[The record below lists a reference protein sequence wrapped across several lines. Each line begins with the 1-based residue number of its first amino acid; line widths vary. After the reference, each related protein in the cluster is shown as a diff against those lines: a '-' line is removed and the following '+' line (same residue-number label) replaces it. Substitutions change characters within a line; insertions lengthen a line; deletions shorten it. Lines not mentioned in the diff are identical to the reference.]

1 MSLLTDILA
10 DLLGSAL
17 EIGPSTDRGL
27 VAMFAV
33 AAFLCGGATVIAATI
48 SPDFLRGPLW
58 GIGTLIGAI
67 LCGAAGLML
76 STLHVIR
83 NEHERVFGGWC
94 LAASV
99 AGPMMPLLWL
109 VAR

>member
-1 MSLLTDILA
+1 MSLLADILA

-17 EIGPSTDRGL
+17 GVPSSERGL
-27 VAMFAV
+27 VAMLAV
-33 AAFLCGGATVIAATI
+33 AAFLCGVATIVAATI
-48 SPDFLRGPLW
+48 SEDLLRGPLW
-58 GIGTLIGAI
+58 GTGTLIGSI
-67 LCGAAGLML
+67 LFGAGGLML

-83 NEHERVFGGWC
+83 NEHERVFGGAC

-99 AGPMMPLLWL
+99 AGPLMPLLWF